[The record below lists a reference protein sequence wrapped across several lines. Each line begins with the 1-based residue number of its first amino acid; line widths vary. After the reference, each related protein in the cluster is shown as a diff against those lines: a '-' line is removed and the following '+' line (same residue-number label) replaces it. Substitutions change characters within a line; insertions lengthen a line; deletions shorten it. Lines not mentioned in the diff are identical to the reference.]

1 VGFTLLR
8 RPIVV
13 VESGKIVEQSGK
25 KLLRRGLS
33 PIQSVTDILTKSSF
47 LTFLTKKSYQQNPPD
62 NMTNGIFINI

>member
-47 LTFLTKKSYQQNPPD
+47 LTFLTKK
-62 NMTNGIFINI
+62 IINKIPLTI

>member
-25 KLLRRGLS
+25 KLLTRGLS

>member
-47 LTFLTKKSYQQNPPD
+47 LTFLTKKKLSTKSP
-62 NMTNGIFINI
+62 